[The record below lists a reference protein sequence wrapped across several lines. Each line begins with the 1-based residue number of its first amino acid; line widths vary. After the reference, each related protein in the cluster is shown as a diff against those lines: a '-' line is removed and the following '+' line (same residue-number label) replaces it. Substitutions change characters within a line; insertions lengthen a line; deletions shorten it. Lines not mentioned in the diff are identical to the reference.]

1 MADVTLH
8 DIDPELLERLDA
20 RAKAFGRSLE
30 EEMIEIIRRSVPR
43 VRDIEDLRRLSRE
56 SQEYFRGR
64 IFSDSTDDIREDRER

>member
-20 RAKAFGRSLE
+20 RAKAFGCSLE